1 MSGLDLELKKFD
13 ISKIEDD
20 AVMAFIGRRRTG
32 KSVIVKDILYHKRH
46 IPFGTVIS
54 GTEEA
59 NRYYSNFIPKTYIFH
74 EYNGKIIDNVLR
86 RQKNLMK
93 KINSNDTRYKTVD
106 PRLFLVLD
114 DCLFDDS
121 WTREKCMRSIFM
133 NGRHYKIMFF
143 VTMQYPLGIPPA
155 LRTNI
160 DYTFVL
166 REPYY
171 SNRKKIFEQY
181 AGCFPNFQIFCDVMN
196 SLKLYECLVISNNS
210 ESNRLEDQ
218 VFWFKADMRGEF
230 KCGSRQFWQYHEDNY
245 DSDNEEKK
253 FDITKL
259 NVKRKYGTINIS
271 KVDI

>member
-1 MSGLDLELKKFD
+1 
-13 ISKIEDD
+13 
-20 AVMAFIGRRRTG
+20 
-32 KSVIVKDILYHKRH
+32 
-46 IPFGTVIS
+46 
-54 GTEEA
+54 
-59 NRYYSNFIPKTYIFH
+59 
-74 EYNGKIIDNVLR
+74 
-86 RQKNLMK
+86 MK

-114 DCLFDDS
+114 DCLFDDT

-160 DYTFVL
+160 DYTFVM

-171 SNRKKIFEQY
+171 SNRKKIYEQY

-253 FDITKL
+253 FDVSKL
-259 NVKRKYGTINIS
+259 SSKRRYGTLNIS

>member
-13 ISKIEDD
+13 INKISDD
-20 AVMAFIGRRRTG
+20 AVIAAIGRRRTG
-32 KSVIVKDILYHKRH
+32 KSIILKDILYNKRH

-54 GTEEA
+54 GTEAA
-59 NRYYSNFIPKTYIFH
+59 NEFFSDFIPKTYIFH
-74 EYNGKIIDNVLR
+74 EYDKKIINNVLK
-86 RQKNLMK
+86 RQINLIKKMK
-93 KINSNDTRYKTVD
+93 SNDRRYKTVD

-121 WTREKCMRSIFM
+121 WTRDKCIRSVFM
-133 NGRHYKIMFF
+133 NGRHYKVIFF

-160 DYTFVL
+160 DFTFIM

-171 SNRKKIFEQY
+171 SNRKKIYEQY

-196 SLKLYECLVISNNS
+196 SLQQFECLVISNNA

-218 VFWFKADMRGEF
+218 VFWFKASLRDNF
-230 KCGSRQFWQYHEDNY
+230 KCGSKQFWQYHEDNY
-245 DSDNEEKK
+245 DSDDNKK
-253 FDITKL
+253 NFDVSKVST
-259 NVKRKYGTINIS
+259 KRKYGNINIS

>member
-1 MSGLDLELKKFD
+1 MSGMDLELRKFD
-13 ISKIEDD
+13 LRKIKDD
-20 AVMAFIGRRRTG
+20 AVIAAIGRRRTG
-32 KSVIVKDILYHKRH
+32 KSVVLKDILYHKRN

-54 GTEEA
+54 ATEEA
-59 NRYYSNFIPKTYIFH
+59 NEYYGKFIPKSYIFH
-74 EYNGKIIDNVLR
+74 DFNTKIVDNVLK
-86 RQKNLMK
+86 RQKGLMK
-93 KINSNDTRYKTVD
+93 KKQSGDPRYKQVD

-121 WTREKCMRSIFM
+121 WTRQNCIRSIFM

-160 DYTFVL
+160 DYTFVM

-171 SNRKKIFEQY
+171 SNRKKIYEQY

-196 SLKLYECLVISNNS
+196 SLNQFECLVIDNNA
-210 ESNRLEDQ
+210 ETNRLEDQ
-218 VFWFKADMRGEF
+218 VFWFKANIRDGFR
-230 KCGSRQFWQYHEDNY
+230 CGSRQFWQYHEDNY
-245 DSDNEEKK
+245 DNNKDNNK
-253 FDITKL
+253 FDASKF
-259 NVKRKYGTINIS
+259 KASRKYGNINIS